1 MAKQRKT
8 REQKK
13 LADLRHTFTHA
24 LVSQTPSAVKIQF
37 QSKDIISP
45 SIKPNQQISTNKYPY
60 LIKDLF
66 KTGALTLG
74 ILAFQIILFVL
85 LKNHTV
91 TIPGIGY

>member
-1 MAKQRKT
+1 MAKKRKT

-13 LADLRHTFTHA
+13 LAGLHHNFTHA
-24 LVSQTPSAVKIQF
+24 LNSQIPPAVKIQI
-37 QSKDIISP
+37 QAKDVISP
-45 SIKPNQQISTNKYPY
+45 LSKPNQQISTNKYPY
-60 LIKDLF
+60 LVKDLS

-85 LKNHTV
+85 LKNHIA